1 MKRTIILYGIVM
13 AACASLLQ
21 WIRYRHVV
29 QLFTTEVY
37 VGTVAALFTGLGI
50 WVGMRV
56 ARPSQPAEFAVN
68 DKALKALAIS
78 PREYEVLQV
87 LAEGLAN
94 KEIAARLHVSPNT
107 VKTHLSRLFQ
117 KLEVARRTEAV
128 HKARSLSLIP

>member
-1 MKRTIILYGIVM
+1 M

-37 VGTVAALFTGLGI
+37 VGVVAALFTGLGI
-50 WVGMRV
+50 WVGMKV
-56 ARPSQPAEFAVN
+56 ARPTQPAEFEVN
-68 DKALKALAIS
+68 RKALAALAIS
-78 PREYEVLQV
+78 SREYEVLQV

-117 KLEVARRTEAV
+117 KLEVSRRTEAV